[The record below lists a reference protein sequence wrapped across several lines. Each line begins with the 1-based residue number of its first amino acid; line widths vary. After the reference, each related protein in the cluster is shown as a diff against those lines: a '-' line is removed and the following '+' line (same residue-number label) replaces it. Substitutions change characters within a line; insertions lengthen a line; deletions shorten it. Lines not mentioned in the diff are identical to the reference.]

1 MSLCARGAART
12 TRRRPSVPVPV
23 HRPCAP
29 SPLEA
34 APSAG
39 FRTRRPVAVDRTPVR
54 RTLESLWLA
63 MGRSVATS
71 PGDPGDRLLSRHSS
85 SRADADRGFKG
96 GTPRT
101 PCLLCVETMLPH
113 RTSCEYRV
121 CHHSALSGF
130 SGQTSARRAFRSAP
144 RLWPA
149 TVRGDPVCS
158 TAGTRGEALSPV
170 SGRGTTRS
178 DAGERWADRPRDMPT
193 WQDGE
198 SAHALVAARLGVDD
212 RLPACTP
219 WDWRGAR
226 RSRHDGR
233 SDDPGPAH
241 GQDARGAVGPARGQ
255 RGRRPRPRPHRR
267 VAAPRAHRG
276 RDRLRHRRGARRGG
290 ARARRLRHRRLRPP
304 RGEPPT
310 TGGPTVSCAPASPS
324 SSTSAGRRPAATPA
338 IRRCATAAGGT
349 GAFPPEPR
357 RGRSRRDGGGTV
369 RGAPHAAFRRG
380 WHRAGPL

>member
-226 RSRHDGR
+226 
-233 SDDPGPAH
+233 
-241 GQDARGAVGPARGQ
+241 GAAV
-255 RGRRPRPRPHRR
+255 
-267 VAAPRAHRG
+267 
-276 RDRLRHRRGARRGG
+276 
-290 ARARRLRHRRLRPP
+290 
-304 RGEPPT
+304 T
-310 TGGPTVSCAPASPS
+310 TGGPTIRALRMVKTRPRSCRPCTGPARPSTASTPASASGCAPGAPRTRSAPTSP
-324 SSTSAGRRPAATPA
+324 RRS
-338 IRRCATAAGGT
+338 
-349 GAFPPEPR
+349 PR
-357 RGRSRRDGGGTV
+357 RGTSAPTSSSSPPAPTGR
-369 RGAPHAAFRRG
+369 APHHGRSDRVV
-380 WHRAGPL
+380 RAGEPVVVDIGGPAPSGRFSDSTLCNRSGRDWRLPA